1 MTSITTTEH
10 LNESQSRCKA
20 FMHGVGEGQKV
31 EVRSSGGFFT
41 FKMKGGKL
49 LRIKNN

>member
-1 MTSITTTEH
+1 MTQLTTTDH

-20 FMHGVGEGQKV
+20 FVHGVGEGQKI
-31 EVRSSGGFFT
+31 EVRSSGGFYT

-49 LRIKNN
+49 MRVMNK